1 MEKTIKE
8 LQKELIDLGFSE
20 KALAGIKTK
29 EALLAIIDSIKA
41 KPVTTLNPP
50 VDPKEQRTDEQSW
63 QNKADRMA
71 KHLETQLKVRVL
83 IPLDAGEK
91 VGKVRETMVRGIRR
105 FTHVSG
111 AVWSKTFNGYR
122 VIYPKGTYIP
132 VPEQIAKNIADE
144 HDQTQSAGEEF
155 KIDRVDPTT
164 GRQVREQLS

>member
-63 QNKADRMA
+63 QGKRNYGQRNQKIYSCFRGS
-71 KHLETQLKVRVL
+71 LEQDIQR
-83 IPLDAGEK
+83 I
-91 VGKVRETMVRGIRR
+91 
-105 FTHVSG
+105 
-111 AVWSKTFNGYR
+111 
-122 VIYPKGTYIP
+122 
-132 VPEQIAKNIADE
+132 
-144 HDQTQSAGEEF
+144 QSNLPQRYLYTRSRAN
-155 KIDRVDPTT
+155 
-164 GRQVREQLS
+164 RQKYCR